1 MTSESTISSQYI
13 YQGKILNLRL
23 DTVSLSNG
31 ITSQREIVEHSQ
43 AVVIVPIDADSNV
56 IMVRQYRK
64 AIDKMLLELPAGG
77 MNEAEDP
84 YVAAARELE
93 EETGYRSGALSR
105 LGGFYAAPGYCT
117 EYLHLFLA
125 SELEKGDAHPEE
137 DEQIETIAVPLSQ
150 VPGLIVMEEIQDAKS
165 IAGILQAMVLSKFQA
180 TEESKENM
188 EPR

>member
-1 MTSESTISSQYI
+1 MKILSSESTVSSQYL

-23 DTVSLSNG
+23 ETVRLSNG
-31 ITSQREIVEHSQ
+31 LTSQREIIEHSQ
-43 AVVIVPIDADSNV
+43 AVVIVPLDDDSNV

-84 YVAAARELE
+84 QVAAARELE
-93 EETGYRSGALSR
+93 EETGYTGMLQR

-125 SELEKGDAHPEE
+125 TELVKGPAHPEE

-150 VPGLIVMEEIQDAKS
+150 ITSLIVMEEIQDSKS
-165 IAGILQAMVLSKFQA
+165 IAGLLQALIQVYRQHSTDA
-180 TEESKENM
+180 
-188 EPR
+188 

>member
-1 MTSESTISSQYI
+1 LTTESTISSTYI

-23 DTVSLSNG
+23 DSVRLSIG
-31 ITSQREIVEHSQ
+31 ITSQREIIEHSQ
-43 AVVIVPIDADSNV
+43 AVVIVPIDDDSNV

-64 AIDKMLLELPAGG
+64 AVDKILLELPAGG

-93 EETGYRSGALSR
+93 EETGYAGTLQR

-125 SELEKGDAHPEE
+125 TGLVKGDAHPEE

-150 VPGLIVMEEIQDAKS
+150 IPGLIEAEEIQDAKS
-165 IAGILQAMVLSKFQA
+165 IAGVLQAMVLSKFSA
-180 TEESKENM
+180 SNENKG
-188 EPR
+188 P